1 MVNRNV
7 KENLQW
13 PQRLVELM
21 GKKGLNASQ
30 LGKQIS
36 VSHVTIGNYLDG
48 QLPKGEHLVSL
59 ASYFGITMDELVGL
73 GERKITSLSEA
84 APAYFDSSELD
95 LWKRRAKMAEQ
106 ELHDLKSK
114 LREMGK

>member
-1 MVNRNV
+1 
-7 KENLQW
+7 
-13 PQRLVELM
+13 M

-84 APAYFDSSELD
+84 A
-95 LWKRRAKMAEQ
+95 KMAEQ